1 MINLIEIYTN
11 KYRNRPATNS
21 AQAQPKRVCT
31 SPQTVS
37 QPIQTELMKH
47 LIITICS
54 LFVLASCA
62 NSENHKESDLIDEYK
77 LIEIDSYNFRR
88 AYHGQDTLSGRELDV
103 FMNRNPEPN
112 EHYTNSDSHSFYKQL
127 TEIGLFQHGNLNMNE
142 VDTLPD
148 QFNYQISPNKFFKV
162 KTRLLE
168 DPKEVKTPSYE
179 LTFKDQ
185 NKIVLIDT
193 LKFDWPPDVTFFKTD
208 LDKDGVE
215 ELLSI
220 FRWYIVNGDN
230 FDLKIYKLRKVASN
244 I

>member
-1 MINLIEIYTN
+1 
-11 KYRNRPATNS
+11 
-21 AQAQPKRVCT
+21 
-31 SPQTVS
+31 
-37 QPIQTELMKH
+37 MKN

-54 LFVLASCA
+54 ILALASCS
-62 NSENHKESDLIDEYK
+62 NSENQKESEISDEYK
-77 LIEIDSYNFRR
+77 LIEIDSYSFRR
-88 AYHGQDTLSGRELDV
+88 AYHGHDTLKGVDLDL

-112 EHYTNSDSHSFYKQL
+112 ENYTNSESHSFYKQL
-127 TEIGLFQHGNLNMNE
+127 TEIGLFQHGNLNINE
-142 VDTLPD
+142 VDTLPN
-148 QFNYQISPNKFFKV
+148 QFNYQLSPNKFFKV

-179 LTFKDQ
+179 LTFKDH
-185 NKIVLIDT
+185 NKTVLIDT

-230 FDLKIYKLRKVASN
+230 FDLKVYKLRKVPSN
-244 I
+244 K